1 MCTSAG
7 RFGAQPVILVR
18 KLVACMHACRHLPTD
33 FAAAGASQ
41 PGSSE
46 QPQQQHDCSRLINPT
61 RRSMMMVLPVVAAA
75 AAGTVQSAQAAG
87 STDLDNRC
95 LECAG
100 IGIVPCDM
108 CGGTGKWRA
117 LSRKR
122 AKDSYEFVECP
133 QCYGRGARVCGR
145 CFGTGLRNVKGLLRR
160 PEAAL
165 LVEKMQTGT
174 LQPGEVKG
182 LLAKQKQLLQQQA
195 AAQQIGA

>member
-100 IGIVPCDM
+100 IGIVPCRYCVRNTLPRWM
-108 CGGTGKWRA
+108 LGAAVTITTA
-117 LSRKR
+117 L
-122 AKDSYEFVECP
+122 VH
-133 QCYGRGARVCGR
+133 
-145 CFGTGLRNVKGLLRR
+145 L
-160 PEAAL
+160 
-165 LVEKMQTGT
+165 
-174 LQPGEVKG
+174 
-182 LLAKQKQLLQQQA
+182 QLLTPEVCV
-195 AAQQIGA
+195 